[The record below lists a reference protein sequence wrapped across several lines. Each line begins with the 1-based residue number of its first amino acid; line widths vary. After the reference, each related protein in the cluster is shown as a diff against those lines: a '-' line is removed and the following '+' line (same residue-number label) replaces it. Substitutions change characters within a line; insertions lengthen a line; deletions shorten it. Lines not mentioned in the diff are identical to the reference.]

1 MQTQQTREVLH
12 YHYTSWPD
20 FGLPESPASFLDYL
34 EDVRKSG
41 ALELD
46 NFGPPVIHCSAG
58 IGRSGT
64 LCLVDS
70 CLIMVYILT
79 FVLLHKLKLIF
90 NKQIEK
96 FGRTDAVN
104 VIDVLL
110 DMRRY
115 RMGLIQTAEQ
125 LRFSYLAIIEGSKRL
140 SLGND
145 ANNMSVPFSA
155 NNNLNKC
162 KPHSPKIQR
171 SMGMNEE
178 EDFNFENDFLS
189 RIENNLI
196 DNRDDSVLENRNDI
210 ELCSTLPPLPPRSR
224 RSMSATSQSSSTSPE
239 PDTKRTKSD
248 SVSSVP
254 QEMISTEEKANN
266 FELKNNSVNS
276 KTDSLSQTKEQ
287 ELRNRLREEKRRK
300 TADTIERIKKKQKES
315 EERSRL
321 KHNLIQF
328 SLYSIGVAIIGTG
341 IYFIGNLI
349 KGYFSVNTDSSVL
362 PNE

>member
-1 MQTQQTREVLH
+1 
-12 YHYTSWPD
+12 
-20 FGLPESPASFLDYL
+20 
-34 EDVRKSG
+34 
-41 ALELD
+41 
-46 NFGPPVIHCSAG
+46 
-58 IGRSGT
+58 
-64 LCLVDS
+64 
-70 CLIMVYILT
+70 
-79 FVLLHKLKLIF
+79 
-90 NKQIEK
+90 
-96 FGRTDAVN
+96 
-104 VIDVLL
+104 
-110 DMRRY
+110 
-115 RMGLIQTAEQ
+115 MGLIQTAEQ

-140 SLGND
+140 NLGND
-145 ANNMSVPFSA
+145 ANNTSVPFSA

-171 SMGMNEE
+171 SMGINE
-178 EDFNFENDFLS
+178 EDFNVENDFLS

-196 DNRDDSVLENRNDI
+196 DNRDDSVLEIRNDI

-224 RSMSATSQSSSTSPE
+224 RSMSTNSQSSSTSPE
-239 PDTKRTKSD
+239 PDTKRTKSE

-254 QEMISTEEKANN
+254 QDMISTEEKANN

-300 TADTIERIKKKQKES
+300 TTETIERIKKKQKES

-321 KHNLIQF
+321 KHNLIQI

-349 KGYFSVNTDSSVL
+349 KDYFSVNTDSSVL
-362 PNE
+362 PNDDL